1 MNRWICSILGVAVLS
16 ACAHGVRPVDATDSA
31 ATATDT
37 APSDG
42 AMAVDLSIARIDAPS
57 AVRVRLLP
65 EDRPRSV
72 QLGPQDVL
80 CLSLH
85 RRGEEIVL
93 KIGAKAPQAQPA
105 MDLVLAGPGVEPGTY
120 RTTPW
125 QVLARLPTASDTM
138 TNGRTMLS
146 ASTFP
151 QCPDG
156 DAALPAAQGRNTA
169 PSDA

>member
-1 MNRWICSILGVAVLS
+1 MNRCILSVAGLALLS
-16 ACAHGVRPVDATDSA
+16 ACSHTVRPDDATRAVTQA
-31 ATATDT
+31 ADAS
-37 APSDG
+37 PSDG
-42 AMAVDLSIARIDAPS
+42 AVAVDLSIARPDAPS
-57 AVRVRLLP
+57 VVRVQLQP

-72 QLGPQDVL
+72 QIGPQDVL

-85 RRGEEIVL
+85 RRGDEMVL
-93 KIGAKAPQAQPA
+93 RIGANSPQVQPA
-105 MDLVLAGPGVEPGTY
+105 TELVLAGPGVEPGTY

-138 TNGRTMLS
+138 THGRAMLS

-151 QCPDG
+151 QCPDS
-156 DAALPAAQGRNTA
+156 AALPAAAQGRNTA